1 VRIADFSEIK
11 SGKTTD
17 IYFVRTEEILKA
29 LGVHKR
35 VTVGITASSFPEGWP
50 WAVATGM
57 HDALLVLEGRPVD
70 VEAVEEGTVIRPGDP
85 VMQITGDYVEF
96 GTLETA
102 ILGYICQQSGVATK
116 AARCRKAAG
125 NKTVISFGARRMHP
139 ALAPVIDHNA
149 YIGGCDGVSVVLSAE
164 LLGIEPMGTMPHALI
179 IILGNVAEAIKRVD
193 EIVDPSVPRVALV
206 DTFCDEK
213 SESLTAAETIGK
225 RLAAVR
231 LDTPGSRRGNM
242 LKILEE
248 VRWELDI
255 RGYRDVKI
263 FVSGGIDEQAIL
275 ELNPVAD
282 GYGVGTAISN
292 AKTIDFALDIVEME
306 GVPIAKR
313 GKKSGRKQILRCE
326 QCFNT
331 VVVPWSYNESDL
343 ACPCGNKRTK
353 LLRPLMENGKIIH
366 APKPPHQVRDY
377 VLRQLDHLSL

>member
-1 VRIADFSEIK
+1 MRIADFSEIK

-17 IYFVRTEEILKA
+17 IYFVRTEEILRT
-29 LGVHKR
+29 LGVHKH

-50 WAVATGM
+50 WAVATGIY
-57 HDALLVLEGRPVD
+57 DALSVLEGRPVD

-96 GTLETA
+96 GILETA

-116 AARCRKAAG
+116 SARCRKAAG
-125 NKTVISFGARRMHP
+125 NKTIISFGARRMHP
-139 ALAPVIDHNA
+139 ALAPVIDRNA

-164 LLGIEPMGTMPHALI
+164 LLGLKPMGTMPHALI
-179 IILGNVAEAIKRVD
+179 IILGDVAQAIKRFD
-193 EIVDPSVPRVALV
+193 EIIDASVPRVALV

-213 SESLTAAETIGK
+213 SESITAAEAIGK

-248 VRWELDI
+248 VRWELDL

-263 FVSGGIDEQAIL
+263 LVSGGIDEQAIL

-292 AKTIDFALDIVEME
+292 ARTIDFALDIVEIE
-306 GVPIAKR
+306 GVPITKR
-313 GKKSGRKQILRCE
+313 GKKSGRKQVLRCE

-331 VVVPWSYNESDL
+331 VVLPWSYSESDL
-343 ACPCGNKRTK
+343 ACPCGGKRIE
-353 LLRPLMENGKIIH
+353 LLRPMMESGKIIH
-366 APKPPHQVRDY
+366 APKPPVQARDY
-377 VLRQLDHLSL
+377 VLRQLDYLSL